1 MNQLFSGPGQK
12 KRAKLH
18 EPSHHQRPGGETS
31 VELCF
36 RMHWGSRPVLC
47 QEFSKE
53 DPPLLRLNTD
63 APDIGADEPA
73 ERIKFG
79 SGQTRPQ
86 PSHQRAAAVTTVPKQ
101 LGKGLTQAMRRASRA
116 QTECTIRRTKSE
128 LSYSVQHTNSQNCF
142 MVCANDADE
151 P

>member
-1 MNQLFSGPGQK
+1 MRTRMSGGVGAGRSILPATRLG
-12 KRAKLH
+12 
-18 EPSHHQRPGGETS
+18 
-31 VELCF
+31 VIF
-36 RMHWGSRPVLC
+36 M
-47 QEFSKE
+47 
-53 DPPLLRLNTD
+53 RLNTD

-128 LSYSVQHTNSQNCF
+128 LSYKSTTHK
-142 MVCANDADE
+142 
-151 P
+151 